1 MSRVRNHKILK
12 YFVNRE
18 LITELW
24 YKTPVYKALAAP
36 VVLIKRRQIYSRL
49 PFTSAGIAIML
60 ALFGIVP
67 PQLWRDWFVFA
78 LFWLLSVMFI
88 LKTPNIRAA
97 ANHSIYLYIFV
108 LTALFLR
115 IETSAAFML
124 LSLLA
129 VIGISFLIM
138 HVITEP
144 PDVFKILCGI
154 YIAVFARAVYVS
166 IDTVFRV
173 DLQSG
178 QYFSEFLVMLFPFAA
193 AFAFLKRNKR
203 RRPLLVTGLLPAVY
217 GVIAVI
223 FDIGDIVQQQI
234 SAIPLDG
241 DFLDYA
247 MMAQGIYARAGTVGT
262 QPFLDIFAA
271 YISARESQHLGVQI
285 FFYIG
290 TAALLL
296 FLWHVIRFVRK
307 SIVGI
312 FRKKGDV
319 RLVLIAGISAL
330 LGAVIMIPFEA
341 SNINV
346 RTLFIYWSVIGIVGS
361 TIKNGIS
368 E

>member
-1 MSRVRNHKILK
+1 MTRARNHKILK

-18 LITELW
+18 LIAELW
-24 YKTPVYKALAAP
+24 YGTIIYKSLAAP
-36 VVLIKRRQIYSRL
+36 VVLIKRRQIYSHL
-49 PFTSAGIAIML
+49 PFTSTGIGIML
-60 ALFGIVP
+60 ALLGIIP
-67 PQLWRDWFVFA
+67 PPLWQDWFVFA

-97 ANHSIYLYIFV
+97 ANHSIFLYIFV
-108 LTALFLR
+108 LTALFLQ

-138 HVITEP
+138 QVISEP
-144 PDVFKILCGI
+144 PDIFKILAGI
-154 YIAVFARAVYVS
+154 YIAVFVRAAYVS
-166 IDTVFRV
+166 IDTIFYV
-173 DLQSG
+173 DMSSG

-203 RRPLLVTGLLPAVY
+203 LRPWLVAGLLPAIY

-223 FDIGDIVQQQI
+223 FDVGDIVQQQI

-247 MMAQGIYARAGTVGT
+247 MIAQGIYARAGTVGT

-271 YISARESQHLGVQI
+271 YIAARESQHIGVQI

-307 SIVGI
+307 AIVGI
-312 FRKKGDV
+312 FRRKGDS
-319 RLVLIAGISAL
+319 RLVLIAGIFAL

-346 RTLFIYWSVIGIVGS
+346 RTLFIYWSIIGIVGG
-361 TIKNGIS
+361 TVKNDVS